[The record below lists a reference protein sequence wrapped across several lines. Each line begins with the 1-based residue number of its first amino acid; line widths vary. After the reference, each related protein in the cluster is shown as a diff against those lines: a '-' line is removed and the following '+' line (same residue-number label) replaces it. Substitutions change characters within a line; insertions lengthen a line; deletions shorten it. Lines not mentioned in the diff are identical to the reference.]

1 MSKAVVFSEY
11 GTPDVL
17 QVIDVEPGEPGPGEV
32 RVRVRAAAL
41 QPFDNLFRSGETA
54 QWVPAHFPQKLGNE
68 VAGTVEAV
76 GAEVTAFSVGDE
88 VLGWVALAAFAEH
101 AIVGADQ
108 LVAKPESMSWE
119 EAGALSASGQT
130 AHTSLREL
138 GVGPGDTVLVHA
150 AAGGVGSIAVQ
161 LAVAWGAT
169 VIGTASERNH
179 EFLRSL
185 GAVPVAYGEGLEERV
200 RALAPGGVDAA
211 LDGVATEDSLR
222 STVALVKDPSRFGTV
237 AFNPLAAE
245 LGVRRLSTER
255 STERLSEL
263 VGLHTDGKLRVAIH
277 RTYPLSEIADAAR
290 EVETGHVRGKVV
302 IVI

>member
-1 MSKAVVFSEY
+1 MSKTVVFSEY

-17 QVIDVEPGEPGPGEV
+17 KIIDVEPGEPGPGQVLV
-32 RVRVRAAAL
+32 RVKAAAV
-41 QPFDNLFRSGETA
+41 QPFDNLFRSGQTA
-54 QWVPAHFPQKLGNE
+54 QWVPAHFPQTLGNE
-68 VAGTVEAV
+68 VAGIVEAT
-76 GAEVTAFSVGDE
+76 GPGVTEFAVGDE
-88 VLGWVALAAFAEH
+88 VLGWVTLAAFAEH
-101 AIVGADQ
+101 AIVGVDQ
-108 LVAKPESMSWE
+108 LVAKPAGMPWA

-138 GVGPGDTVLVHA
+138 GVSEGDTVLIHA

-169 VIGTASERNH
+169 AIGTASGRNH

-185 GAVPVAYGEGLEERV
+185 GAIPVVYGDGLADRV

-211 LDGVATEDSLR
+211 LDGIATEDSLR
-222 STVALVKDPSRFGTV
+222 SSVALVKDPARVGTV
-237 AFNPLAAE
+237 AFNPLAEE

-255 STERLSEL
+255 STERLTEL
-263 VGLHTDGKLRVAIH
+263 VDLHTAGKLRVAIH
-277 RTYPLSEIADAAR
+277 RTYPLNEVAEAHR

-302 IVI
+302 LTM